1 MSIQSKTI
9 PQPIKE
15 IQVPLHE
22 VQVVV
27 EPVERKQ
34 VYKHTNTRKM
44 RNSPTPTIRRSAR
57 KAQEK
62 ENINSSSSNNIIY
75 STPDNPFDVNKEN
88 GTDDENTWNFRS
100 GKKRRVVGNFERQL
114 RNVLKEA
121 TESKQ
126 EATAYLRSKYI
137 KSSPVKDSFQV
148 PDESNGETE
157 EEVDELQDTV
167 LGENADDESD
177 EKEEQKI
184 QVIETKR
191 TRRVA
196 AVHERDEKG
205 WERYFADHH
214 STSSAR
220 TSFHTLSK
228 LPAFEQKD
236 LIETINSL
244 PLKHQDQLG
253 TIAKNY
259 EALFSQWYYQLRCG
273 FNIIC
278 YGYGS
283 KRGILEKFARARD
296 DIHVLIINGFMPK
309 TTLKTVLRD
318 IIQGYLNEQPH
329 GSMEQQTKHIVTYF
343 SILNREIN
351 KLYLVFHNIDAVQL
365 RTEQTY
371 NCLSIIASCPNIR
384 LIASTDHINIG
395 MLFDQVTTSRFN
407 WLWFELATFQ
417 PHKIEHSFQNS
428 SLMNSESELSPQAV
442 YHVLSSLSQRARG
455 VFKTLIEHQI
465 AEAEKASK
473 HLKPKDT
480 GIEYNALYDKCR
492 REFHV
497 NSDNTFRG
505 HLTEFRD
512 HRIIQS
518 YRSAHGTDILY
529 VPLDPD
535 RLKGIAEKLEE
546 LGED

>member
-1 MSIQSKTI
+1 MFTKNKIISQSN
-9 PQPIKE
+9 KE

-22 VQVVV
+22 VNVII
-27 EPVERKQ
+27 EPFEYELKQ
-34 VYKHTNTRKM
+34 AYKPTVTRKM
-44 RNSPTPTIRRSAR
+44 HNPIR
-57 KAQEK
+57 KT
-62 ENINSSSSNNIIY
+62 SSRIASLRAY
-75 STPDNPFDVNKEN
+75 NPFVVNKEN
-88 GTDDENTWNFRS
+88 DSDDEGTLNLRG
-100 GKKRRVVGNFERQL
+100 GKKRRVGTFERQL
-114 RNVLKEA
+114 RKVLKEDN
-121 TESKQ
+121 EEEEEEKVEQ
-126 EATAYLRSKYI
+126 VQVI
-137 KSSPVKDSFQV
+137 KS
-148 PDESNGETE
+148 
-157 EEVDELQDTV
+157 
-167 LGENADDESD
+167 
-177 EKEEQKI
+177 
-184 QVIETKR
+184 KR
-191 TRRVA
+191 TRQVI

-205 WERYFADHH
+205 WERYFADH
-214 STSSAR
+214 SASSAR

-244 PLKHQDQLG
+244 PLKHQDQLDL
-253 TIAKNY
+253 ISKKY
-259 EALFSQWYYQLRCG
+259 ETLFSQWYYQLRCG

-296 DIHVLIINGFMPK
+296 DIHVLTINGFMPK
-309 TTLKTVLRD
+309 TTLKTILRD
-318 IIQGYLNEQPH
+318 IIQGYLNEQPR
-329 GSMEQQTKHIVTYF
+329 GSMEQQTKNIVTYF
-343 SILNREIN
+343 SAPNCEID
-351 KLYLVFHNIDAVQL
+351 KLYLVFHNIDAPQL
-365 RTEQTY
+365 RAEQTY
-371 NCLSIIASCPNIR
+371 HCLSIIASCPNIC

-395 MLFDQVTTSRFN
+395 LLFDQMTTSRFN

-428 SLMNSESELSPQAV
+428 SLMSSESELSPQAV

-465 AEAEKASK
+465 AEAEKSSK

-480 GIEYNALYDKCR
+480 GIEYNILYDKCR

-518 YRSAHGTDILY
+518 YRSAYGTDILY
-529 VPLDPD
+529 VPLDSD